1 MTSSNK
7 ADYFDEMHEWS
18 ERKLQLLQAYVDS
31 AVKILGSRNRVYYID
46 GFAGRGMYRDGSKGS
61 PVRIA
66 ELAKKNEIDGK
77 SYVLKCINVEEDD
90 EHFANLQEETAR
102 FGKTVQNFHG
112 RFNDNLAAILKVI
125 GSQPSIFFLD

>member
-31 AVKILGSRNRVYYID
+31 AVKILGSINRVYY
-46 GFAGRGMYRDGSKGS
+46 
-61 PVRIA
+61 
-66 ELAKKNEIDGK
+66 IDGK